1 MIVTPD
7 GFMTSSMERVLA
19 ASRKDHGIPGV
30 GESKKKMEIN
40 PGNPLIKKLA
50 ALHDRDEE
58 FAAEVARQIHDNAM
72 IQAGLVV
79 DPLAMVERNYRIL
92 GRVVEG

>member
-1 MIVTPD
+1 M
-7 GFMTSSMERVLA
+7 
-19 ASRKDHGIPGV
+19 

-50 ALHDRDEE
+50 ALHDRDEA
-58 FAAEVARQIHDNAM
+58 FAVEVARQIHDNAM